1 MLAQNLCR
9 QTDCLV
15 RGKGSV
21 RVYIQGQLIVIR
33 HLAHTRILYCHVDAL
48 HRGIDGIHRNHADG
62 KLIVFILV
70 RADIAAALCDG
81 KLHIELTVRTAA

>member
-15 RGKGSV
+15 RSKRSV
-21 RVYIQGQLIVIR
+21 RVYIQGQLVVIR
-33 HLAHTRILYCHVDAL
+33 NLAHTCILHGHVDAL
-48 HRGIDGIHRNHADG
+48 HRGVDGVHCNHADG
-62 KLIVFILV
+62 KLIVFILI